1 MNLNEYSQ
9 YDAIGLASLVSDQQ
23 ISAKELADLAIQAI
37 EKINPAINAV
47 VEHYQP
53 SPEQLKLTSY
63 LTPLSAVPTLLK
75 DTPIAKGIKAQYGS
89 PLMKEYVTSQDSHI
103 WQQLKKSGVMNMGRT
118 HSSEFGI
125 AAATESQAFG
135 ITRNPWDLNLSTAG
149 SSGGAAAAVAAGLVP
164 FAHATDGGGAIRTP
178 AAYCGLVGL
187 KPSRGRV
194 SCAPGSASG
203 YNGLYCPFVITRSI
217 RDTALLLD
225 IVNGPVT
232 GDYYQTPKPTQTFT
246 DALLEPLRPL
256 RIALTTHSWSE
267 TATDEALISGTE
279 KSAKLCELLGHK
291 VEYATPPFDY
301 EEFLTA
307 QKVIWSV
314 HIHDNI
320 KRITQAFD
328 NSDSLENLQTGTL
341 ALYEY
346 GRQISAAE
354 FVHSVSVYE
363 QISREIAIFFEQF
376 DILLTPTTETLPTPV
391 GSLNPNQA
399 GLTMP
404 EVFKQL
410 ESVETFT
417 ALFNCAGNPAIS
429 LPLQTSECGLPIGS
443 QFIAGYGK
451 DDLLLQLSAQLERHT
466 NWQVRKPKTH
476 VSNLD

>member
-1 MNLNEYSQ
+1 MNLKEYAQ
-9 YDAIGLASLVSDQQ
+9 YDAIALASLINKNE
-23 ISAKELADLAIQAI
+23 ISAKELSDLAMQGI
-37 EKINPAINAV
+37 EKLNPTINAV
-47 VEHYQP
+47 VESYQP
-53 SPEQLKLTSY
+53 SPDKLKLTSY
-63 LTPLSAVPTLLK
+63 LTPLSGVPTLLK
-75 DTPIAKGIKAQYGS
+75 DTPIAKGVKAEYGS

-135 ITRNPWDLNLSTAG
+135 ITRNPWDINLSTAG
-149 SSGGAAAAVAAGLVP
+149 SSGGAAAAVAAGIVP

-225 IVNGPVT
+225 IVNGPVS
-232 GDYYQTPKPTQTFT
+232 GDYYQTPKPAQTFT
-246 DALLEPLRPL
+246 DSLLSPLRPL

-267 TATDEALISGTE
+267 TPTDEALIKGTE
-279 KSAKLCELLGHK
+279 QSAKLCELLGHQ
-291 VEYATPPFDY
+291 VEYATPHFDY
-301 EEFLTA
+301 EEFLAA
-307 QKVIWSV
+307 QKIIWSV

-328 NSDSLENLQTGTL
+328 STPSLENLQTGTF

-346 GRQISAAE
+346 GRQISAVQ
-354 FVHSVSVYE
+354 FVHSVSIYE
-363 QISREIAIFFEQF
+363 QISRQIASFFEQY
-376 DILLTPTTETLPTPV
+376 DILLTPTTATLPTPV
-391 GSLNPNQA
+391 GTLNPNQE

-404 EVFKQL
+404 GVFKQL
-410 ESVETFT
+410 EKVETFT

-429 LPLQTSECGLPIGS
+429 LPLQTSECGLPVGS

-451 DDLLLQLSAQLERHT
+451 DDLLLQLAAQLEKHT
-466 NWQVRKPKTH
+466 NWQTRKPSVH
-476 VSNLD
+476 VSN